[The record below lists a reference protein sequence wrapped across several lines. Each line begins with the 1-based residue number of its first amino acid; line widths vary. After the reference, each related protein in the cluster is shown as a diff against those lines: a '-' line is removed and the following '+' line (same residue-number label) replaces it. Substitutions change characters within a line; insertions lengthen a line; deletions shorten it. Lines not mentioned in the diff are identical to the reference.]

1 MILYIT
7 LALCFLPLLAGIV
20 FSAVKV
26 PSFKFSYSVWAVG
39 AGFAAL
45 VPIIVIQF
53 VIRRFFNF
61 SPASLAAVFLSALL
75 FNGLIE
81 ESAKALFLFLLPVKA
96 VPISAFTASA
106 LIAGTALGSFEAL
119 VYCIAG
125 TNYSPLRLITA
136 VVLHALCSGLSGIF
150 VWTLKN
156 EKARKAAFVSALFCH
171 GLYNFFASFGG
182 FVWWFSIAVLLF
194 AAVRLRYYYTDLKR
208 E

>member
-1 MILYIT
+1 MILYVT
-7 LALCFLPLLAGIV
+7 LALCFLPLLVGIV

-26 PSFKFSYSVWAVG
+26 PSFKLSYSVWAVG

-53 VIRRFFNF
+53 VIRRFFHF

-81 ESAKALFLFLLPVKA
+81 ETVKAVFLFLLPVKA
-96 VPISAFTASA
+96 VPLSAFTASA
-106 LIAGTALGSFEAL
+106 IIAGTAVGSFEAL

-125 TNYSPLRLITA
+125 TNYSPVRLITA
-136 VVLHALCSGLSGIF
+136 VVLHALCSALSGIF
-150 VWTLKN
+150 VWTRKN
-156 EKARKAAFVSALFCH
+156 GKARAAALVSATVCH
-171 GLYNFFASFGG
+171 GLYDFFASFNGL
-182 FVWWFSIAVLLF
+182 VWWFSIAVLLF
-194 AAVRLRYYYTDLKR
+194 AAVRLRYYYTDLQR

>member
-1 MILYIT
+1 MILYVT
-7 LALCFLPLLAGIV
+7 LAICFLPLLAGIV

-26 PSFKFSYSVWAVG
+26 PSFKLSYSVWAVG

-81 ESAKALFLFLLPVKA
+81 ETVKAVFLFLLPVKA
-96 VPISAFTASA
+96 VPLSAFTASA
-106 LIAGTALGSFEAL
+106 IIAGTAVGSFEAL

-136 VVLHALCSGLSGIF
+136 VVLHALCSALSGIF
-150 VWTLKN
+150 VWTRKN
-156 EKARKAAFVSALFCH
+156 GKARAAALVSSTVCH
-171 GLYNFFASFGG
+171 SLYDFFASFNGL
-182 FVWWFSIAVLLF
+182 VWWFSIAVLLF
-194 AAVRLRYYYTDLKR
+194 AAVRLRYYYTDLQR

>member
-1 MILYIT
+1 MILYVT
-7 LALCFLPLLAGIV
+7 LAMCFLPLLAGIV

-26 PSFKFSYSVWAVG
+26 PSFKLSYSVWAVG

-61 SPASLAAVFLSALL
+61 SPASLAAIFLSALL

-81 ESAKALFLFLLPVKA
+81 ETVKAVFLFLLPVKA
-96 VPISAFTASA
+96 VPLSAFTASA
-106 LIAGTALGSFEAL
+106 IIAGTAVGSFEAL

-125 TNYSPLRLITA
+125 TNYSPVRLITA
-136 VVLHALCSGLSGIF
+136 VVLHALCSALSGIF
-150 VWTLKN
+150 VWTRKN
-156 EKARKAAFVSALFCH
+156 GKARAAALVSATVCH
-171 GLYNFFASFGG
+171 GLYDFFASFNGL
-182 FVWWFSIAVLLF
+182 VWWFSIAVLLF
-194 AAVRLRYYYTDLKR
+194 AAVRLRYYYTDLQR

>member
-1 MILYIT
+1 MILYVT
-7 LALCFLPLLAGIV
+7 LAMCFLPLLAGIV

-26 PSFKFSYSVWAVG
+26 PSLKLSYSVWAVG

-81 ESAKALFLFLLPVKA
+81 ETVKAVFLFLLPVKA
-96 VPISAFTASA
+96 VPLSAFTASA
-106 LIAGTALGSFEAL
+106 IIAGTAVGSFEAL

-136 VVLHALCSGLSGIF
+136 VVLHALCSALSGIF
-150 VWTLKN
+150 VWTRKN
-156 EKARKAAFVSALFCH
+156 GKARAAALVSSTVCH
-171 GLYNFFASFGG
+171 GLYDFFASFNGL
-182 FVWWFSIAVLLF
+182 VWWFSIAVLLF
-194 AAVRLRYYYTDLKR
+194 AAVRLRYYYTDLQR

>member
-1 MILYIT
+1 MILYVT
-7 LALCFLPLLAGIV
+7 LAMCFLPLLAGIV
-20 FSAVKV
+20 FWAVKV
-26 PSFKFSYSVWAVG
+26 PSFKLSYSVWAVG

-81 ESAKALFLFLLPVKA
+81 ETVKAVFLFLLPVKA
-96 VPISAFTASA
+96 VPLSAFTAA
-106 LIAGTALGSFEAL
+106 AIIAGTAVGSFEAL

-125 TNYSPLRLITA
+125 TNYSLVRLITA

-150 VWTLKN
+150 VWTRKN
-156 EKARKAAFVSALFCH
+156 GKARAAALVSATVCH
-171 GLYNFFASFGG
+171 GLYDFFASFNGLI
-182 FVWWFSIAVLLF
+182 WWLSIAVLLF
-194 AAVRLRYYYTDLKR
+194 AAVRLRYYYTDLQR